1 MAKLK
6 DVVAV
11 TGKYEKNGETK
22 SKYTNC
28 GALIES
34 NGKQF
39 LVLEVIPAPVVGKDG
54 IPKWLLNLYDP
65 NDNRQKPEPENPDK
79 PKPAGGGAP
88 MDDDIPFNV
97 FEKGS
102 VV

>member
-22 SKYTNC
+22 AKYTNC
-28 GALIES
+28 GALIEA

-54 IPKWLLNLYDP
+54 IPKWFLNLYDP
-65 NDNRQKPEPENPDK
+65 KDEK
-79 PKPAGGGAP
+79 PKQEKPAAGGAP
-88 MDDDIPFNV
+88 MDDDIPF
-97 FEKGS
+97 
-102 VV
+102 